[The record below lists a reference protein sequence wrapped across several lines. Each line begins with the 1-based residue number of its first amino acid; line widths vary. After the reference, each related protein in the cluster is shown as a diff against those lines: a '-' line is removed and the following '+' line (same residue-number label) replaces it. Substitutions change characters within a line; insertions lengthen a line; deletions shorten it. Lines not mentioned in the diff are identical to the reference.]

1 MTTFLYAFN
10 PQLKSC
16 KFFIP
21 ENLRAVALNNFVGIV
36 LDNGSYLFFF
46 PAGYQIVPVFG
57 DHPVKFGYLIRAVL
71 QIGVHGN
78 DHVTFSPLESAMQSR
93 RLTVVATE
101 LDSPGRVENVAS
113 TPRSLPKN
121 YPYCRHSRK
130 ILHRY
135 NYVLSSPALSTRITR
150 VKTRLRYTTG

>member
-36 LDNGSYLFFF
+36 LDNGSYLSF

-101 LDSPGRVENVAS
+101 LDSRTCGERCFNSSITSQELSV
-113 TPRSLPKN
+113 LPSFTKMT
-121 YPYCRHSRK
+121 S
-130 ILHRY
+130 
-135 NYVLSSPALSTRITR
+135 
-150 VKTRLRYTTG
+150 